1 MFYYSILILTLLI
14 LSLEPF
20 FLLLPM
26 RLVKQIPH
34 DRFLI
39 QIHQYNGKFI
49 LKIELSGFEQ
59 LFKIA
64 ETDILDIELLEKNLT
79 PEFFSNCLKRF
90 ISMRE
95 DWNQLITQK

>member
-1 MFYYSILILTLLI
+1 
-14 LSLEPF
+14 
-20 FLLLPM
+20 M

-64 ETDILDIELLEKNLT
+64 ETLFLT
-79 PEFFSNCLKRF
+79 HK
-90 ISMRE
+90 
-95 DWNQLITQK
+95 

>member
-1 MFYYSILILTLLI
+1 
-14 LSLEPF
+14 
-20 FLLLPM
+20 M

-59 LFKIA
+59 LFKIS
-64 ETDILDIELLEKNLT
+64 ETDILDIELIEKNLT
-79 PEFFSNCLKRF
+79 SEFFSNCLNRF
-90 ISMRE
+90 IAMRE
-95 DWNQLITQK
+95 DWIQLITQKIEK

>member
-1 MFYYSILILTLLI
+1 
-14 LSLEPF
+14 
-20 FLLLPM
+20 M

-34 DRFLI
+34 NQFLI

-64 ETDILDIELLEKNLT
+64 ETDLQDIDLIEKNLNS
-79 PEFFSNCLKRF
+79 EFLSNCLKRF
-90 ISMRE
+90 ITMRE
-95 DWNQLITQK
+95 DWNQLVNQK